1 MRARTPAQTKKIM
14 KETDLNYLEKQ
25 VRDFIS
31 DTPIAIREILYER
44 DIVNWFVVVYSTLDT
59 VKEVTTRY
67 NNGVYGDVTLITTA
81 DRITIIDNATKAMSW
96 VKVTDGLISYDGLMA
111 DLYNMTVWLNAVYFR
126 LLQRA

>member
-1 MRARTPAQTKKIM
+1 M
-14 KETDLNYLEKQ
+14 KETDLNYLENQ
-25 VRDFIS
+25 VREFIS
-31 DTPIAIREILYER
+31 DSEIAIREILLDR
-44 DIVNWFVVVYSTLDT
+44 DIINWFVVVYSTLDI

-67 NNGVYGDVTLITTA
+67 NHGVYGEVTLITTV
-81 DRITIIDNATKAMSW
+81 DRIVIFDNATDSMSW